1 MSSRQRSNSGPATPM
16 ETDNQVWDKY
26 RRSSSAQKESTK
38 QKDSSE
44 KSSENSDNADRVNKA
59 AEALWP
65 KGGGK
70 TPSFFRNLQ
79 SLSNVNVPDQTRSYV
94 PRPTIP
100 LPRTGL
106 LRPASQGQLT
116 GAHRI
121 APPVP
126 NAPPVKHVFT
136 PGTRAQVTKALDSRV
151 DAAKRRSAHIAQAE
165 LAEQLVADLEK
176 RATSEEK
183 KEMELFFDEIMPPK
197 KPQKHPQRTT

>member
-1 MSSRQRSNSGPATPM
+1 MSVRQRSSSGPVTPM
-16 ETDNQVWDKY
+16 ETDNTVWDKF
-26 RRSSSAQKESTK
+26 RRSSSAQKDSTK
-38 QKDSSE
+38 NKDSSE

-79 SLSNVNVPDQTRSYV
+79 SLANVNVPDQTRSYV

-100 LPRTGL
+100 SPRTGL

-116 GAHRI
+116 GAHRT

-151 DAAKRRSAHIAQAE
+151 EAAKKRSEHIAQAE
-165 LAEQLVADLEK
+165 FADQLICLLYTSPSPRDK
-176 RATSEEK
+176 RQSR
-183 KEMELFFDEIMPPK
+183 MPSSA
-197 KPQKHPQRTT
+197 